1 MFGKKS
7 KGKVMVVE
15 DDALLSQVLSKGFV
29 SEGFEVAVVG
39 NGLEALDL
47 VTKFKP
53 GMIFLDLMLPGID
66 GFEVLKRL
74 KEDDTTSQIP
84 VVIMSNLDQVADVK
98 SAKVLGAEEYFIKAN
113 TQLDKII
120 GFAKDRLK

>member
-74 KEDDTTSQIP
+74 KEDSDTSAIP
-84 VVIMSNLDQVADVK
+84 VVIMSNLDQIADVK

-120 GFAKDRLK
+120 GFARDRLK